1 MARSLLSDLRLG
13 FSMGVLAL
21 GLGTAA
27 FADMTLRH
35 AMATEDGAALRS
47 ESHRILRRLD
57 IQPASGPPSAPPEST
72 LVDWWLLA
80 PDGRHIQ
87 ESAGAAFLRSV
98 PWDTV
103 GEAPMEFR
111 TDRSHLYSALA
122 MKTPLGLLW
131 VAMDRSPEIQVV
143 NHFRRDLAV
152 LLLALTLCAAGVGH
166 LIAKRGLRPLRRIRD
181 ETALI
186 EAHDLHR
193 RLDASRFPE
202 ELADLVAA
210 LNGALARLEVAF
222 ARLEA
227 FSSDLAHELRTPIQ
241 NMRAELEGCILR
253 PRAAVDIPETLGSL
267 LEELNRL
274 DGMVEQMLFLA
285 RHSMPGAA
293 LDRQPLAAGA
303 LLREVAAFFGAA
315 AEEACVAIQA
325 EALPDLLVHAD
336 PRLAHR
342 ALQNLLA
349 NALRHTPTG
358 GSVRLSARALE
369 GGTELAVT
377 DTGDGIPADLLPRLG
392 DRFLRLDEEGRDR
405 ASGGAGLGLAIVKGI
420 ITLHGGTFLVESAL
434 GKGTAVRLG
443 FPDRN

>member
-13 FSMGVLAL
+13 FSVGALAL
-21 GLGTAA
+21 GLATAV

-35 AMATEDGAALRS
+35 AMATEDGAVLRS
-47 ESHRILRRLD
+47 ESHRILRNLD
-57 IQPASGPPSAPPEST
+57 TQSASQPPAAPPEST

-87 ESAGAAFLRSV
+87 ESAGAAFLQSV
-98 PWDTV
+98 PWDRV

-111 TDRSHLYSALA
+111 TDRGHLYSATA

-131 VAMDRSPEIQVV
+131 VAMDRSPEVQIV
-143 NHFRRDLAV
+143 NHFRRDLAI
-152 LLLALTLCAAGVGH
+152 LLLALTVCAAGLGH
-166 LIAKRGLRPLRRIRD
+166 LIARRGLRPLGRIRD

-241 NMRAELEGCILR
+241 NLRAELEGCILR
-253 PRAAVDIPETLGSL
+253 PRAAADIPEILGSL
-267 LEELNRL
+267 LEELDRL

-285 RHSMPGAA
+285 RHSVPGAA
-293 LDRQPLAAGA
+293 LDRHPLAAGA
-303 LLREVAAFFGAA
+303 LLREAGSFFGAA
-315 AEEACVAIQA
+315 AEEAGVSIRI
-325 EALPDLLVHAD
+325 EAPPDLLVHAD

-349 NALRHTPTG
+349 NALRHTPAG
-358 GSVRLSARALE
+358 GSVQLRARGLE
-369 GGTELAVT
+369 AATEVAVM
-377 DTGDGIPADLLPRLG
+377 DTGDGIPAALLPRLG
-392 DRFLRLDEEGRDR
+392 DRFLRIDEEGRGR
-405 ASGGAGLGLAIVKGI
+405 ASGGAGLGLSIVKGI
-420 ITLHGGTFLVESAL
+420 MALHGGTFAVESAL
-434 GKGTAVRLG
+434 GKGTTVRLR
-443 FPDRN
+443 FPDGN

>member
-13 FSMGVLAL
+13 FSVGVLAL
-21 GLGTAA
+21 GMATAA

-35 AMATEDGAALRS
+35 AMAAEDGAVLRS
-47 ESHRILRRLD
+47 ESHRILRTLD
-57 IQPASGPPSAPPEST
+57 TRPASQQSAAPPEST

-87 ESAGAAFLRSV
+87 ESAGAAFLQSV

-111 TDRSHLYSALA
+111 ADRRHLYSASAL
-122 MKTPLGLLW
+122 KTPLGLLW

-152 LLLALTLCAAGVGH
+152 LLLAMTLCAAGLGH
-166 LIAKRGLRPLRRIRD
+166 LIAKRGLRPLGRIRD

-186 EAHDLHR
+186 EAHDLRR

-241 NMRAELEGCILR
+241 NLRAELEGCILR
-253 PRAAVDIPETLGSL
+253 PRADADLPEILGSL
-267 LEELNRL
+267 LEELDRL

-285 RHSMPGAA
+285 RHSVPGAA

-303 LLREVAAFFGAA
+303 LLREAAAFFGAA
-315 AEEACVAIQA
+315 AEEAGVSMDAGA
-325 EALPDLLVHAD
+325 PPYLLIHAD

-349 NALRHTPTG
+349 NALRHTPAG
-358 GSVRLSARALE
+358 GRVQLSARTLE
-369 GGTELAVT
+369 GATEIAVT
-377 DTGDGIPADLLPRLG
+377 DTGDGIPAALLPRLG

-405 ASGGAGLGLAIVKGI
+405 ASGGAGLGLSIVKGI
-420 ITLHGGTFLVESAL
+420 MTLHGGTFTVESVL
-434 GKGTAVRLG
+434 GVGTTVRLR
-443 FPDRN
+443 FPEP